1 MEAAPPSVRTRFLVL
16 CGATFFHFLAMGIF
30 LSGLPL
36 FVSRE
41 LGGSKA
47 AVGLAVGAFSITAVF
62 SRPFVGR
69 RMDAVGR
76 AWFLR
81 GAPVLIVA
89 SAVGL
94 LFAHSLWAVV
104 VLRLLQGLAGSSFYT
119 AAATVATDLAPL
131 EKRADYISRF
141 SLFLYAGF
149 AAGPALGE
157 VLIETHTYA
166 WAWWAAIASS
176 CVAFAIA
183 LNVPETK
190 PEFAVDPGADAPVRR
205 RRWVHPAAL
214 GPGLVLLTI
223 AVGYTAISSFT
234 PLYARSIGM
243 GSSGGLYATFAVT
256 ILVVRLV
263 SGRLADRFGRA
274 SVALPGLISGAAG
287 MFVLAAIPK
296 PAAAYVGVALF
307 GAGHA
312 LIFPALMALTV
323 DRVPDAER
331 GEALGSFTA
340 CFDVGASTGGYLVGF
355 VADAAGFR
363 AAWATPG
370 LLCIAGMVALAFVA
384 RRERIDP
391 SRPARSEP
399 DLEPANT

>member
-1 MEAAPPSVRTRFLVL
+1 
-16 CGATFFHFLAMGIF
+16 
-30 LSGLPL
+30 
-36 FVSRE
+36 
-41 LGGSKA
+41 
-47 AVGLAVGAFSITAVF
+47 AVF

-69 RMDAVGR
+69 RMDAIGR
-76 AWFLR
+76 KWFLR
-81 GAPVLIVA
+81 GGPVLIA
-89 SAVGL
+89 ISAVGL
-94 LFAHSLWAVV
+94 LFADSLPAVIG
-104 VLRLLQGLAGSSFYT
+104 LRLVQGLAGSAFYT
-119 AAATVATDLAPL
+119 SAATVATDLAPL

-157 VLIETHTYA
+157 ILIETQSYA
-166 WAWWAAIASS
+166 WAWWAAVASS
-176 CVAFAIA
+176 IVALAIA
-183 LNVPETK
+183 VNVPETRPDR
-190 PEFAVDPGADAPVRR
+190 PELEGPPAR

-214 GPGLVLLTI
+214 GPGLVLLTV

-274 SVALPGLISGAAG
+274 AVAFPGLVSGALG
-287 MFVLAAIPK
+287 MFVLAAIPR
-296 PAAAYVGVALF
+296 PAAAFVGVALF

-323 DRVPDAER
+323 DRVSDRER

-370 LLCIAGMVALAFVA
+370 VLCLLGMVALGVMAGKD
-384 RRERIDP
+384 RRDP
-391 SRPARSEP
+391 SRLTGGEP
-399 DLEPANT
+399 DLEPAGT

>member
-1 MEAAPPSVRTRFLVL
+1 MSVRARFLLL

-41 LGGSKA
+41 LDGSKA
-47 AVGLAVGAFSITAVF
+47 AVGIAVGAFSITAVF

-69 RMDAVGR
+69 KMDAVGR

-81 GAPVLIVA
+81 GAPLLIAA
-89 SAVGL
+89 SALGL
-94 LFAHSLWAVV
+94 LGATSLAAVV
-104 VLRLLQGLAGSSFYT
+104 ALRLVQGLAGSSFYT
-119 AAATVATDLAPL
+119 SAATVATDLAPF
-131 EKRADYISRF
+131 EQRADYISRF
-141 SLFLYAGF
+141 SLALYAGF

-157 VLIETHTYA
+157 ALIEWQSYA
-166 WAWWAAIASS
+166 WAWWAAVGSS
-176 CVAFAIA
+176 AIAFAIA
-183 LNVPETK
+183 LNVPETRR
-190 PEFAVDPGADAPVRR
+190 PHDPADDGDDAAPRK
-205 RRWVHPAAL
+205 RRWVHPAAI
-214 GPGLVLLTI
+214 GPGLVLLTV

-263 SGRLADRFGRA
+263 SGRLADHFGRA
-274 SVALPGLISGAAG
+274 AVALPGLVSGALG
-287 MFVLAAIPK
+287 MFLLALVQE
-296 PAAAYVGVALF
+296 PAAAFVGVALF

-323 DRVPDAER
+323 DRVPDRER

-355 VADAAGFR
+355 VADRAGYG

-370 LLCIAGMVALAFVA
+370 FLCLLGVVALFFMA
-384 RRERIDP
+384 RAHRLADGHVESDP
-391 SRPARSEP
+391 RVDITP
-399 DLEPANT
+399 

>member
-1 MEAAPPSVRTRFLVL
+1 MATPTRTRFLLL

-41 LGGSKA
+41 LSGSKA
-47 AVGLAVGAFSITAVF
+47 AVGIAVGAFSITAVF

-69 RMDAVGR
+69 TMDAVGR

-81 GAPVLIVA
+81 GAPVLIAV

-94 LFAHSLWAVV
+94 LFAGSLWAVV
-104 VLRLLQGLAGSSFYT
+104 ALRLVQGLAGSSFYT
-119 AAATVATDLAPL
+119 SAATVATDLAPH

-157 VLIETHTYA
+157 ILIEWQSYA
-166 WAWWAAIASS
+166 WAWWAAVASS
-176 CVAFAIA
+176 AVAFTIA
-183 LNVPETK
+183 MNVPETRR
-190 PEFAVDPGADAPVRR
+190 PIADDQPVRAPAK
-205 RRWVHPAAL
+205 RRWVHPAAI
-214 GPGLVLLTI
+214 GPGLVLMTV
-223 AVGYTAISSFT
+223 AVGYTAISSFM

-243 GSSGGLYATFAVT
+243 GSSGALYAAFALT
-256 ILVVRLV
+256 ILAVRLV

-274 SVALPGLISGAAG
+274 AVALPGLICGAVG
-287 MFVLAAIPK
+287 MFLLAAIQV
-296 PAAAYVGVALF
+296 PAAVFVGVALF

-323 DRVPDAER
+323 DRVPDRER

-340 CFDVGASTGGYLVGF
+340 CFDLGASTGGYLVGF
-355 VADAAGFR
+355 VADAAGYR
-363 AAWATPG
+363 AAWAAPG
-370 LLCIAGMVALAFVA
+370 FLCVLGIVALFFMA
-384 RRERIDP
+384 RNHRRFPI
-391 SRPARSEP
+391 PAGGLEV
-399 DLEPANT
+399 EPAGT